1 MLMSRAQTLR
11 EMGFGI
17 SADLHVPKQIVNHR
31 RELLPNLRN
40 IRQNRN
46 QHSSNVQNWI
56 NYRLR
61 IRNRIMIQISDT
73 NQ

>member
-1 MLMSRAQTLR
+1 MLMSRAQKLR

-17 SADLHVPKQIVNHR
+17 LADLHVPKQIVNR

-61 IRNRIMIQISDT
+61 IRNRIKIAISDT